1 MLEWVCVSRLRGGEL
16 SHRLYSREQQE
27 LARAQTSGCNL
38 PLSHLRSL
46 PIGILMPCVNEAASC
61 SEETNTLASPQLLSV
76 CSISSSPGMMSPSDL
91 GVFVC
96 AKRAAAADGAGGGS
110 AVADSPVAAGWLG
123 KGCGTRGVRALRLL
137 HRAVQHG
144 KQSRT
149 WSAPRRD

>member
-46 PIGILMPCVNEAASC
+46 PIGILMPRVNEAASC
-61 SEETNTLASPQLLSV
+61 SEETNTLASPRLLSV
-76 CSISSSPGMMSPSDL
+76 CSVPSSPGCLRAEFLFAL

-96 AKRAAAADGAGGGS
+96 AKRAAAADGAGDGS
-110 AVADSPVAAGWLG
+110 AAAGSPVAAGWLG
-123 KGCGTRGVRALRLL
+123 KGCGTRSSV
-137 HRAVQHG
+137 
-144 KQSRT
+144 T
-149 WSAPRRD
+149 